1 MLICVLQSFVSV
13 SLLSPVDPTPVIKLI
28 KMIGTQTRSL
38 DNKQPFNDSTVQFRI
53 RIRLK
58 ILQDGLDC
66 DWKLSRV
73 DAVNACPGPEYSGHT
88 PVPKHQFEEMCL
100 THVHKCG
107 LKLVSCISK

>member
-66 DWKLSRV
+66 DWKLSR
-73 DAVNACPGPEYSGHT
+73 DNSVNAC
-88 PVPKHQFEEMCL
+88 
-100 THVHKCG
+100 
-107 LKLVSCISK
+107 

>member
-73 DAVNACPGPEYSGHT
+73 DAVNACQHHNGPGLGT
-88 PVPKHQFEEMCL
+88 L
-100 THVHKCG
+100 DTHLSRSINSMNCV
-107 LKLVSCISK
+107 

>member
-1 MLICVLQSFVSV
+1 MVICVLQSFVSV

-73 DAVNACPGPEYSGHT
+73 DAVYACQHHNGLGLGTLDTHLSR
-88 PVPKHQFEEMCL
+88 VPMPNTCPQNV
-100 THVHKCG
+100 T
-107 LKLVSCISK
+107 

>member
-53 RIRLK
+53 RITLK

-73 DAVNACPGPEYSGHT
+73 DAVNACQHHNGPGLGTLDTYTCPEAS
-88 PVPKHQFEEMCL
+88 
-100 THVHKCG
+100 
-107 LKLVSCISK
+107 IR